1 MREDVKKKKVT
12 SGTLENRITGWRR
25 AIIAVGREPETSQGF
40 VTAVAPTYLPND
52 RAFGMKRTKRLC
64 NTCFCWY
71 SYIYTHR
78 ETSRFFKPTVLP
90 RKLIPN
96 TFLLGCIR
104 IIVLSI
110 GSTKRRAFV
119 AVIPSKRSMETTSGP
134 ELVCRSVIQSFIAF
148 DSDYARQ
155 CISAKNGLS
164 F

>member
-1 MREDVKKKKVT
+1 M
-12 SGTLENRITGWRR
+12 
-25 AIIAVGREPETSQGF
+25 
-40 VTAVAPTYLPND
+40 TAAAPTYLPND

-119 AVIPSKRSMETTSGP
+119 AVIPSKRSMETTG
-134 ELVCRSVIQSFIAF
+134 
-148 DSDYARQ
+148 
-155 CISAKNGLS
+155 GLNWFVGRLFS
-164 F
+164 RLSRLIPIMHGGA